1 MGTDRS
7 PDYDG
12 ESDLEIPYPLQ
23 FYTSFEQM
31 NQSRAQ
37 QTFQTSAGWSQ
48 VLIGASLLGVVIAAS
63 QTAIAAETPPY
74 ITAHL
79 SAQAAIRPSLEPPN
93 FSQIQQ
99 GKCGASSTA
108 GVTDQSISQSNLTI
122 PSFWWARDQIS
133 AQPQFGSKL
142 LDTWLACPGQN
153 GSASRVDFVVNQQV
167 WSLLDYLDRY
177 DFVQHIGTVARS
189 YDYNMRVFDRQGGL
203 LAAYTCNFAA
213 ANGVVTRELS
223 DRPRGVKVASANLSN
238 SSLAPAIV
246 CNLALDSSGSA
257 GLRGHSNPL
266 DGLSPRGSGTIQP

>member
-1 MGTDRS
+1 M
-7 PDYDG
+7 
-12 ESDLEIPYPLQ
+12 
-23 FYTSFEQM
+23 
-31 NQSRAQ
+31 Q
-37 QTFQTSAGWSQ
+37 QTFQTAGWSQ
-48 VLIGASLLGVVIAAS
+48 MLIGISLLVIAIETG
-63 QTAIAAETPPY
+63 QTAIAAETPPD

-79 SAQAAIRPSLEPPN
+79 SAQAAIQSSLEPPN

-99 GKCGASSTA
+99 GKCGTSSTA
-108 GVTDQSISQSNLTI
+108 GVTDQSISQANLTI

-189 YDYNMRVFDRQGGL
+189 YGYDMRVFSRQGGF

-213 ANGVVTRELS
+213 ANGAGVRELTS
-223 DRPRGVKVASANLSN
+223 RQRGVKVASASLSN
-238 SSLAPAIV
+238 PSLAPAIV
-246 CNLALDSSGSA
+246 CDLALDSSGRA
-257 GLRGHSNPL
+257 GLRGRSKPL